1 MFRYVLVSL
10 IPSKTFYP
18 ESMLDFC
25 QRVFQHLLRYHVGF
39 SSSISYMVDHID
51 WFLYIQPPLHLCDK
65 VYLIIHGGWSFWCAL
80 EFGLWNWAFLH
91 SWGKMVYNSLFLLN
105 FIWFGYPGNCGLIKL
120 FGIVPSVPMLWNNLR
135 RNDISSSMEVWYKF
149 VLKFSGHRLSCLF
162 VCLFV
167 RF

>member
-1 MFRYVLVSL
+1 
-10 IPSKTFYP
+10 
-18 ESMLDFC
+18 
-25 QRVFQHLLRYHVGF
+25 LRYHVGF

-105 FIWFGYPGNCGLIKL
+105 FYLVWVSGQLWPHKTIWYCSICSYVVK
-120 FGIVPSVPMLWNNLR
+120 
-135 RNDISSSMEVWYKF
+135 
-149 VLKFSGHRLSCLF
+149 
-162 VCLFV
+162 
-167 RF
+167 